1 VSLGDAQI
9 KNLTDRLDRIVASG
23 GGIGGGGAQIVVG
36 DQTVNVAGWQ
46 QFSAL
51 QQFGQR
57 PVGYELGIEI
67 SGFGNWTSNEGTGD
81 LSFAVWQNVTT
92 RFGEAKVNGRIMN
105 NGAQFAYRV
114 LCTVTVI
121 SGNQLAMHT
130 SVTVSGTVAQ
140 YPTGVGGI
148 DPGAAHDHANQT
160 HRTLLAA
167 AEGHAIPS
175 FVGGIFPITLGIG
188 VAWQAAPGSINRS
201 RTKFFDGG

>member
-36 DQTVNVAGWQ
+36 DQTVNTPGWQ
-46 QFSAL
+46 LFSAT

-67 SGFGNWTSNEGTGD
+67 SGFGNWTSNETNGN
-81 LSFAVWQNVTT
+81 LSFGVWQNITSQYA
-92 RFGEAKVNGRIMN
+92 EAKVNGRIMN

-114 LCTVTVI
+114 LGTVTVI
-121 SGNQLAMHT
+121 SGNQLAIHT
-130 SVTVSGTVAQ
+130 SVMISGTVAQ

-148 DPGAAHDHANQT
+148 DPGANHDHANQT

-167 AEGHAIPS
+167 AEGHVIPS
-175 FVGGIFPITLGIG
+175 FVGGIFPVTLGLGI
-188 VAWQAAPGSINRS
+188 AWQASAGQIFRN
-201 RTKFFDGG
+201 RTKFFHGG